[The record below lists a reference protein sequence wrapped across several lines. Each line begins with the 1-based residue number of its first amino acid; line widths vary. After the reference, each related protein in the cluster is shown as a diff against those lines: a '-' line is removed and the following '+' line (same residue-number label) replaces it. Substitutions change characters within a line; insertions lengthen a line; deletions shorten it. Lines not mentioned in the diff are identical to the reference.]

1 MSATIYVEGIRSFPP
16 REGAPEFVIG
26 NGVITPRQ
34 LMDFFKKPEIIKLYT
49 EYKGD
54 KQIKFSILKGRD
66 GSPNFVIDT
75 FVPEAQTDNASASDD
90 DSDLP
95 F

>member
-1 MSATIYVEGIRSFPP
+1 MATIYVEGIRSFPP
-16 REGAPEFVIG
+16 RDGAPDFVIG
-26 NGVITPRQ
+26 NGVFTPRQ
-34 LMDFFKKPEIIKLYT
+34 LMDFFKKPEIVELFS

-75 FVPEAQTDNASASDD
+75 FKPEAQADNAGASSND

>member
-1 MSATIYVEGIRSFPP
+1 MATIYVEGIRSFPP
-16 REGAPEFVIG
+16 RDNAPEFVIG
-26 NGVITPRQ
+26 NGVFTPRQ
-34 LMDFFKKPEIIKLYT
+34 LMDFFKKPEVVEHFT

-54 KQIKFSILKGRD
+54 KQVKFQVLKGRD
-66 GSPNFVIDT
+66 GSLNFVIDT
-75 FVPEAQTDNASASDD
+75 FKPETKGETVAASND

>member
-1 MSATIYVEGIRSFPP
+1 MATIYVDGIRTFPP
-16 REGAPEFVIG
+16 RDGAPDFVIG
-26 NGVITPRQ
+26 NGVITPKQ
-34 LMDFFKKPEIIKLYT
+34 LLEFLKKPEVSEHFT
-49 EYKGD
+49 EYKGE

-75 FVPEAQTDNASASDD
+75 FKAEPAGQSASDD
-90 DSDLP
+90 GDGDDLP